1 MPIPTLAAALSGQG
15 TPAPA
20 APVPP
25 QSPVV
30 AGVEAA
36 PQSLEALRVQSAS
49 LSGQLSGLEAQRRAL
64 LSELR
69 ATGNRPALAETR
81 AQLNQ
86 IDAQIAQVATD
97 LGSVRAQIAVRQAE
111 AIRTV
116 PPPYYY
122 GRSRGLNGD
131 QVAAMGIVFM
141 FVTFLPISVALARR
155 IWRRQASAPRVDDTV
170 GPRFDRLEHA
180 IDAIAIEVER
190 ISEGQRFVTRVLAER
205 PVQQP
210 ARGAAGG
217 ADAALGEGP
226 AVRALGAGPAEPIRM
241 PEREVVRPSIT
252 PH

>member
-1 MPIPTLAAALSGQG
+1 MPIPTLAAALSPQR

-20 APVPP
+20 APAPP

-30 AGVEAA
+30 AGTPAA
-36 PQSLEALRVQSAS
+36 SQSLEALRVQSAS

-69 ATGNRPALAETR
+69 ATGNGPALAETR

-97 LGSVRAQIAVRQAE
+97 LGSVRAQIAIRQAE
-111 AIRTV
+111 GIRIV
-116 PPPYYY
+116 PPPYS
-122 GRSRGLNGD
+122 RSRGLNGD

-141 FVTFLPISVALARR
+141 LVTFLPLSVAFARR
-155 IWRRQASAPRVDDTV
+155 LWRRQPAAPITDDTA

-205 PVQQP
+205 PVQQTAYGAP
-210 ARGAAGG
+210 GAAG
-217 ADAALGEGP
+217 AAPAEGP
-226 AVRALGAGPAEPIRM
+226 TVRALGAGPAEPIRM